1 MNILIAGA
9 AGFIGT
15 NLTLA
20 LMKNPANH
28 ITITDTD
35 TSYFTNET
43 IIAANNVSCLAL
55 HTQTHNFENILEN
68 IDLLFHLV
76 STTNPSSSIKR
87 KYYFFHSL
95 TRSQCKASCFQ
106 NYFYFLWWNR
116 IWKCR
121 MSNHRKCPYKSHYR
135 ICHPEIDNREDMSSL
150 PLYAWD

>member
-1 MNILIAGA
+1 MNRGIIMNILIAGA

-68 IDLLFHLV
+68 IDLVFHLV
-76 STTNPSSSIKR
+76 STTNPSSSNN
-87 KYYFFHSL
+87 S
-95 TRSQCKASCFQ
+95 SCFPCSII
-106 NYFYFLWWNR
+106 F
-116 IWKCR
+116 
-121 MSNHRKCPYKSHYR
+121 
-135 ICHPEIDNREDMSSL
+135 
-150 PLYAWD
+150 PLFNTSI

>member
-68 IDLLFHLV
+68 IDLVFHLV
-76 STTNPSSSIKR
+76 STTNPSSSNNDIEAELNENIT
-87 KYYFFHSL
+87 FS
-95 TRSQCKASCFQ
+95 TRLLEASVKHHVSK
-106 NYFYFLWWNR
+106 
-116 IWKCR
+116 II
-121 MSNHRKCPYKSHYR
+121 CPYKSHYR
-135 ICHPEIDNREDMSSL
+135 IWHPEIDNREDMSSL

>member
-68 IDLLFHLV
+68 IDLVFHLV
-76 STTNPSSSIKR
+76 STTNPSSSNNDIEAELNENIT
-87 KYYFFHSL
+87 FS
-95 TRSQCKASCFQ
+95 TRLLEASVKHHVSKI
-106 NYFYFLWWNR
+106 NFYFLWWNR

-135 ICHPEIDNREDMSSL
+135 
-150 PLYAWD
+150 